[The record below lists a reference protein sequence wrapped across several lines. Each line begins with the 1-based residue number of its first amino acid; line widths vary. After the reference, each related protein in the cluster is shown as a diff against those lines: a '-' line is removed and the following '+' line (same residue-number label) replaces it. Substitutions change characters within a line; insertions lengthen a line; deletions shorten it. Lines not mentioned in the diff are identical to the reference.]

1 MDAIEIL
8 VQFVVDYLLRRRP
21 FPFLFYIS
29 LYYLSTAVGVV
40 CNSVISMSM
49 ADFDAI
55 YEEDQLEE
63 HYEEQTVPPGPEPIV
78 IRGAG
83 NMTV

>member
-1 MDAIEIL
+1 
-8 VQFVVDYLLRRRP
+8 
-21 FPFLFYIS
+21 
-29 LYYLSTAVGVV
+29 
-40 CNSVISMSM
+40 MSM

>member
-1 MDAIEIL
+1 MATTTHTYRQAERKIL
-8 VQFVVDYLLRRRP
+8 VCSFDILIIA
-21 FPFLFYIS
+21 FL
-29 LYYLSTAVGVV
+29 
-40 CNSVISMSM
+40 SVSFFSNVSMSM